1 MTPSSWTLSSIH
13 SISSGIKT
21 AELELVAAVQ
31 RAREQGYSWEAIGRS
46 AGVTKQAA
54 HQKWGKAVRP

>member
-1 MTPSSWTLSSIH
+1 MSTNPWTLSSIH
-13 SISSGIKT
+13 SISSGIKS
-21 AELELVAAVQ
+21 AEGDLLKAVQ